1 MKRIYV
7 AVVGAVLVVG
17 FLFAGYMGLHNRG
30 GNIQDAETAG
40 PVYAYAD
47 VEHIMM
53 SHPEYSKYHHL
64 ELQYNAMIAQYQ
76 FEQWNYSQKAAAQNQ
91 VFQTLGGNAVLMSA
105 ALDQEL
111 HARVALK
118 ENELNM
124 GLQKKYQELL
134 KTKKELQPQR
144 FKGNELKIINLKLKL
159 GTLSLSAEERAAANA
174 QLTSLL
180 KGNDAETET
189 SLTEAEITSAM
200 APYKAQAQQEMAV
213 YTEQV
218 KQELKGRQQESYN
231 LFQQHMNSMDNRPEP
246 AIWNKEWQDKLAAKE
261 KEINEV
267 KDNIMADV
275 REKAAAVAQEQGI
288 TMIFSDYLGTGSAQD
303 VTDDIIAKLA

>member
-30 GNIQDAETAG
+30 GSVQNTGTAG

-47 VEHIMM
+47 IEHIMM

-76 FEQWNYSQKAAAQNQ
+76 FEQWNYSQKAVVQDQAFQSIGSNAA
-91 VFQTLGGNAVLMSA
+91 LMSA

-111 HARVALK
+111 NARVALK

-144 FKGNELKIINLKLKL
+144 FKENELKIINLKLKL
-159 GTLSLSAEERAAANA
+159 ETLSLSAEERAATKS

-180 KGNDAETET
+180 KGSAATVET
-189 SLTEAEITSAM
+189 SLTEAEIASAM
-200 APYKAQAQQEMAV
+200 APYKAQAQQELAA

-218 KQELKGRQQESYN
+218 KQELNGRQQENYN
-231 LFQQHMNSMDNRPEP
+231 LFQEHMNNMDNRPEP
-246 AIWNKEWQDKLAAKE
+246 VIWNKEWKDKLAAKE

-267 KDNIMADV
+267 KDNIMADI
-275 REKAAAVAQEQGI
+275 REKAASVAQEQGI
-288 TMIFSDYLGTGSAQD
+288 TMIFSDYLGTGTAQD